1 MQINC
6 ITHRLLDV
14 LTLVLLASR
23 AGSVAFVTYIT
34 DMLRLW
40 VGRSRMPNNDQ
51 QKVPPTTLPAGH
63 GFYKSNWCL
72 VSNDGHGK
80 CWIPRK
86 SAFAGKLGATTVKVL
101 AKKRTSPINR
111 TRNVSKYGNN
121 DIITMDVSPRYWQFF
136 GRRTGGPRRW
146 GLFSEKHLSSG
157 QRFRLFVRIVPGLLK
172 ISKISDLLVAY
183 FFFTKICPN
192 RQDIWPKITTRSV
205 LEMQENEVL
214 NILA

>member
-136 GRRTGGPRRW
+136 GRRTGGPVGEACSRKSTFRPDRGFVFLSGLCQASSKFRRF
-146 GLFSEKHLSSG
+146 LTF
-157 QRFRLFVRIVPGLLK
+157 
-172 ISKISDLLVAY
+172 
-183 FFFTKICPN
+183 
-192 RQDIWPKITTRSV
+192 
-205 LEMQENEVL
+205 
-214 NILA
+214 